1 MVICP
6 GRLALC
12 CYAKYGFSRRLNA
25 PHVGGQLSVQKQE
38 RQQFE
43 VKGKEVVG
51 SCTLAFSS
59 LRKESGET
67 EAQENAAPPL

>member
-1 MVICP
+1 MLSMAFP
-6 GRLALC
+6 GDSTLRTW
-12 CYAKYGFSRRLNA
+12 
-25 PHVGGQLSVQKQE
+25 GGQLSVQKQE

-59 LRKESGET
+59 LKKESGET
-67 EAQENAAPPL
+67 AAQENAAPPL